1 MSKGPITEMG
11 SQNRTVRL
19 REHGL
24 TQLLSGESQTSGV
37 FIQVLVEV
45 NAQVAQLLLDPL
57 DFLFGLD
64 R

>member
-1 MSKGPITEMG
+1 MSKGPTTEMG
-11 SQNRTVRL
+11 SQNRP

-37 FIQVLVEV
+37 FVQVLVEV

>member
-1 MSKGPITEMG
+1 MG
-11 SQNRTVRL
+11 SQNRP

-37 FIQVLVEV
+37 FVQVLVEV
-45 NAQVAQLLLDPL
+45 NAPVAQLLLDPL